1 MIFYFMI
8 LFFLVFFIS
17 WTLTIIIKTNINSEL
32 QKLYL
37 IMYVIKKDHEH
48 EMECHPRRS
57 ESAQERPDD
66 SPKKPERRMK
76 IRKLFNDNSK

>member
-1 MIFYFMI
+1 
-8 LFFLVFFIS
+8 
-17 WTLTIIIKTNINSEL
+17 
-32 QKLYL
+32 
-37 IMYVIKKDHEH
+37 MYVIKKDHEH